1 MDKYILCAYSVLFQ
15 ALGNTSEQDTQNPCS
30 LVNVI
35 ISWQVSKF
43 YSMLEDGKYHE
54 EDEAAKETK
63 YEVVGGAVINR
74 VVKQD
79 FTENC
84 PDLGVGIG

>member
-1 MDKYILCAYSVLFQ
+1 
-15 ALGNTSEQDTQNPCS
+15 
-30 LVNVI
+30 
-35 ISWQVSKF
+35 
-43 YSMLEDGKYHE
+43 MLEDGKYYE
-54 EDEAAKETK
+54 ENEAAKETK

-84 PDLGVGIG
+84 PDLGVRIG